1 MSRGR
6 NELALRLREDHSVS
20 ELLAAVDLGGT
31 SIKIAIAEPNGDI
44 IDSTTIP
51 TDANQGPDAVLA
63 RLGDCVTSLIAS
75 HGTQRLAGF
84 GLGAPGLVDVSHGVV
99 QFLPNL
105 HTQWRGVRAADYLSN
120 RFGCPVRLLND
131 ARAATLGELK
141 FGHGKDTPDL
151 TLLFFAIGTGI
162 GGGVVIDGKLR
173 LGPLG
178 AAGEVGHQTMIS
190 DGPLC
195 GCGNLGCLE
204 AIAGGAALAGEGVR
218 LMKCGLA
225 PELSRL
231 TQGDVSAVTPKLL
244 AEAASKDP
252 AVRKSLI
259 RAAEYVGI
267 AVSNVVTILHP
278 DLIVLGGGVSEMGS
292 ILFDTIENVVRKRVQ
307 MFPTENLRIEKSL
320 LGERAGIT
328 GALALAMDASLN
340 SKFQNP

>member
-1 MSRGR
+1 M
-6 NELALRLREDHSVS
+6 S
-20 ELLAAVDLGGT
+20 ELLAGVDLGGT
-31 SIKIAIAEPNGDI
+31 SIKIAIAESNGDM
-44 IDSTTIP
+44 IDSKTIP
-51 TDANQGPDAVLA
+51 TDAHQGPDAVLS
-63 RLGDCVTSLIAS
+63 RIGDCVASLMAS
-75 HGTQRLAGF
+75 HDAPRLAGL
-84 GLGAPGLVDVSHGVV
+84 GMGAPGLVDISNGVV

-105 HTQWRGVRAADYLSN
+105 YTHWRGVRAAEYLSN

-141 FGHGKDTPDL
+141 FGHGKDAPDL
-151 TLLFFAIGTGI
+151 TLVFFAIGTGI

-173 LGPLG
+173 LGSLG

-204 AIAGGAALAGEGVR
+204 AIAGGAALTAEGVR

-231 TQGDVSAVTPKLL
+231 TEDDVSSITPKLL

-252 AVRKSLI
+252 AVRTSLI
-259 RAAEYVGI
+259 RAAEYIGI
-267 AVSNVVTILHP
+267 AISNAVAILHP

-292 ILFDTIENVVRKRVQ
+292 ILFDTVEVVVQNRVR

-320 LGERAGIT
+320 LGERAGIV
-328 GALALAMDASLN
+328 GAVALAMDASLN
-340 SKFQNP
+340 LNYQTL